1 MLTNTELNDVNLIR
15 AIKTK
20 VIPVVAY
27 PTNVCKLTG
36 RELKELDQIIKRE
49 LRSKTMLGKQ
59 SSDERL
65 YLRREDGG
73 RGKKLLNDIY

>member
-20 VIPVVAY
+20 VIPVAAY